1 MPWCDRCDRYLAPN
15 ALKTDGTCPTCAE
28 RVDTT
33 DLKNPVPA
41 KVPWHFW
48 LMVAA
53 LVVYLGWRLVQGIG
67 WLTGLF

>member
-1 MPWCDRCDRYLAPN
+1 MPWCDHCDRYLAPN
-15 ALKTDGTCPTCAE
+15 AVKTDGTCPTCEE

-33 DLKNPVPA
+33 DLKNPVPK

-53 LVVYLGWRLVQGIG
+53 LVVYLGWRLVQGIM
-67 WLTGLF
+67 WLLS